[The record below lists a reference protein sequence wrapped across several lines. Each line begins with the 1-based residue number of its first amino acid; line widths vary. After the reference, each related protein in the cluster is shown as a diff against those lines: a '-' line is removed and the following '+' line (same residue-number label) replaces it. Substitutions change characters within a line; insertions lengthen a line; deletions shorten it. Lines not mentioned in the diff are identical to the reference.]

1 MFVIRTDLD
10 RLVPQLTSAAF
21 VLRCLQYNA
30 INCLDKDPTNKELS
44 KGIHH
49 HFCKTGEKAF
59 LGNTTSTRLLYPSA
73 RLETLAPQAYK
84 LGKMLSLLEFTL
96 IGDSNVDQLIE
107 WVFRYFTNIS
117 LHDLTLIKPV
127 KVSGTTTHQM
137 RARSFNE
144 TIMPNELPNRY
155 VLVRGQ

>member
-1 MFVIRTDLD
+1 MPLTVLIKIQQMKSYQREFTIIFVK
-10 RLVPQLTSAAF
+10 LVRNL
-21 VLRCLQYNA
+21 
-30 INCLDKDPTNKELS
+30 
-44 KGIHH
+44 
-49 HFCKTGEKAF
+49 F
-59 LGNTTSTRLLYPSA
+59 LEIQQALGSYSA

-96 IGDSNVDQLIE
+96 IGDSNADQLID

-144 TIMPNELPNRY
+144 TIMPNELPNWY
-155 VLVRGQ
+155 VLDR